1 MYVVLTWVVLF
12 FFSITLGW
20 IQNCKDQSIWTC
32 CFHVWHIKGLAV
44 TNVVLAGPYLF
55 SFSDVKQLGIT
66 DPPTTR
72 VDSIKTGLIIC
83 QAFGSA
89 SLHSF
94 SAVIGHDMLLSFLFL
109 RKEFAVKLVLWSK
122 FAIGKLFVL
131 VNWLY
136 HLILLNS
143 LFYIFFSYMMVPFSY
158 LFVSLEN
165 QMWNITHNE
174 ESLNIW

>member
-1 MYVVLTWVVLF
+1 MSCA
-12 FFSITLGW
+12 FFSITLGP
-20 IQNCKDQSIWTC
+20 IQKCKDQSIWTC

-66 DPPTTR
+66 DPPTAR
-72 VDSIKTGLIIC
+72 VDSIKIGLIIC

-94 SAVIGHDMLLSFLFL
+94 SAVIGHDMFLSFFFFL
-109 RKEFAVKLVLWSK
+109 WKEFAVKLVLRST
-122 FAIGKLFVL
+122 FAVGKLFLL

-136 HLILLNS
+136 HLW
-143 LFYIFFSYMMVPFSY
+143 SY
-158 LFVSLEN
+158 LIHYFTYFIFL
-165 QMWNITHNE
+165 
-174 ESLNIW
+174 IWWFFLSIYLFLMKIKC